1 MEFRLM
7 YFSPEI
13 FSSAVWIAIWP
24 AALGISMPYIFLTQK
39 LSEEGKEEE
48 NTPRKG
54 KNGR

>member
-1 MEFRLM
+1 M